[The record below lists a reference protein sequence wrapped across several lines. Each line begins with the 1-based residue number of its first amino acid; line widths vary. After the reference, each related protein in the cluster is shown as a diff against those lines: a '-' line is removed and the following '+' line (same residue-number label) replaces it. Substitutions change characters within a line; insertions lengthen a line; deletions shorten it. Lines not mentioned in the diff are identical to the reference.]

1 MTQSLFQ
8 HFGALTLPVVAADV
22 SGTGGMVALDP
33 GRDILLGLF
42 RQAIISELGG
52 AWDQVR
58 ADLSV
63 TEMASASVVNQTVPF
78 DLRPQLARSFQF
90 KFPVL
95 AVYRTGDATFS
106 EHTLV
111 WDKLT
116 QQWGVD
122 YVLGPLPIEDVRR
135 CGDILTAVAKT
146 IALAIRRRGHPDYDS
161 GSVQFF
167 EDAGRFSSV
176 RPLSYAM
183 GPASFS
189 DGADSPIYYTMSMK
203 LETTELVADRDG
215 FATDLEGASFTFG
228 VGDGSQ
234 VLPAAVEADTDAI
247 VEP

>member
-52 AWDQVR
+52 AWNQVR

-95 AVYRTGDATFS
+95 AVYRTGEAQYL

-111 WDKLT
+111 WEKRV

-135 CGDILTAVAKT
+135 CGDILTAVPGV
-146 IALAIRRRGHPDYDS
+146 IVGAIRRRGHPDYD
-161 GSVQFF
+161 GGAVQFF
-167 EDAGRFSSV
+167 EDAGRFMSV
-176 RPLSYAM
+176 RALTSVGGEAQF
-183 GPASFS
+183 AE
-189 DGADSPIYYTMSMK
+189 GADSPTYYAMSMK
-203 LETTELVADRDG
+203 LETQEILSDRDG